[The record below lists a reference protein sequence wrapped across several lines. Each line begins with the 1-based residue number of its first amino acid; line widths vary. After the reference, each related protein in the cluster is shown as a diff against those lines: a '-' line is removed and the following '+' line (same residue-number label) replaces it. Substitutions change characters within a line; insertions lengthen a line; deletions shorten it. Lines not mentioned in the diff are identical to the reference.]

1 LGHVCICIEIRAPAS
16 TQPIS
21 CLCPGPCASHRTH
34 ASSNSQLEPRRCP
47 RPSLPEFLGLICL
60 SARGPELVQRL
71 DFTQYIIFGLG
82 RVSKTPPTRLTEW
95 KTPSNTRA
103 RARDDDASQRG
114 WTPQYDP
121 RRLLRHIRLTP
132 LNLTFHRSP
141 SGDGYL

>member
-1 LGHVCICIEIRAPAS
+1 MHHRIEKYSWDMYVSAS
-16 TQPIS
+16 RFVLPHPRS
-21 CLCPGPCASHRTH
+21 RSPVFVPDRVLHTH

-82 RVSKTPPTRLTEW
+82 RVSKTPRTRLTEW

-114 WTPQYDP
+114 WTPDSLQCDP
-121 RRLLRHIRLTP
+121 PRQLAAAVC
-132 LNLTFHRSP
+132 
-141 SGDGYL
+141 

>member
-1 LGHVCICIEIRAPAS
+1 MHHRIEKYSWDMYVSAS
-16 TQPIS
+16 RFVLPHPRS
-21 CLCPGPCASHRTH
+21 RSPVFVPDRVLRTH
-34 ASSNSQLEPRRCP
+34 ASSNSQPEPRRCP

-60 SARGPELVQRL
+60 SARGPELGQRL

-82 RVSKTPPTRLTEW
+82 RVSKTPRTRLPEW

-121 RRLLRHIRLTP
+121 PRQLAAAVC
-132 LNLTFHRSP
+132 
-141 SGDGYL
+141 